1 MAEGLTTEQ
10 IDKQFYAPL
19 FQRAAD
25 LDPSIMKDRD
35 NLRGTLRR
43 WRSPD
48 DDRVR

>member
-1 MAEGLTTEQ
+1 MAEGVTTEQ

-35 NLRGTLRR
+35 QLARHLAKMAQSRR
-43 WRSPD
+43 
-48 DDRVR
+48 